1 MAWSRTQLLLAF
13 DRGHVAAA
21 VISGGRGSRR
31 VRSLASQALPEGV
44 LVPSVAEPN
53 LVDAA
58 RVTAGLRSVLDR
70 VGGPA
75 PALVL
80 LPQSTA
86 RTALVERPR
95 GTEADEHGRARLAPH
110 LPYPP
115 AEAVLQ
121 GVALAPR
128 RTLVAAVRRRVVAQ
142 YEDLVA
148 ALGVKVEGVDLAHLA
163 ALSALQREA
172 RSEPVSVDV
181 VLGDDCTS
189 FAGWRAGELRVFR
202 TRLRSGDDEAAWL
215 HAEAVRTAAL
225 VAEGEPV
232 VRVVGPG
239 AAALIEELVRRGG
252 TARPGFG
259 VESDVADVRGFEAAW
274 LGAALS

>member
-1 MAWSRTQLLLAF
+1 MPWSRTQLLLAF

-21 VISGGRGSRR
+21 VIAGGRGSRR
-31 VRSLASQALPEGV
+31 VRSLASLALPDGA

-58 RVTAGLRSVLDR
+58 RVQDALRMVLHR

-80 LPQSTA
+80 LPQSAA
-86 RTALVERPR
+86 RTAIVERAAGP
-95 GTEADEHGRARLAPH
+95 EAHDQGRARLAPH
-110 LPYPP
+110 LPYP
-115 AEAVLQ
+115 AGEAVLQ
-121 GVALAPR
+121 GVALAAR
-128 RTLVAAVRRRVVAQ
+128 RTLVAALRRQVVAQ
-142 YEDLVA
+142 YEELVA
-148 ALGVKVEGVDLAHLA
+148 ALGVTVEGVDLAHLA
-163 ALSALQREA
+163 ALTALQREA

-189 FAGWRAGELRVFR
+189 FAGWGGSELRVFR
-202 TRLRSGDDEAAWL
+202 TRLRSGDEEAAWL

-225 VAEGEPV
+225 VADGDPV

-239 AAALIEELVRRGG
+239 AAALIDELVRRGG

-259 VESDVADVRGFEAAW
+259 VDSDVADVHGFEAAW
-274 LGAALS
+274 LGAALT